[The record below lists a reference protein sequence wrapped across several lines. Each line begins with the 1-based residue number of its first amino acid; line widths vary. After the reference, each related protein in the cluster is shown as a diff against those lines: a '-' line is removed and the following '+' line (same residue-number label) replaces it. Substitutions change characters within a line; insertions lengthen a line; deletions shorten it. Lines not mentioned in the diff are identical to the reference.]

1 MEDKSIEKTKIL
13 GEQNNSDATIELIY
27 NLGNEYLYGEKV
39 ALDYDKAKLYF
50 EKAISLGNYKA
61 KYAIGKMYYEGM
73 GFKNDYEKAYNIFN
87 ELATQYN
94 DRWSKYYLGQMY
106 YFGQYVE
113 QNYEKAYNIFNE
125 LVNEYNDA
133 DSKYYL
139 GQMYYLGQYVE
150 QNYEK
155 AYNIFNELANKYND
169 ADTKYY
175 LGQMYYFGQ
184 YVGQDYEK
192 AKNLFEQVS
201 GFFEVHAEYYLGK
214 IYENNSYG
222 TAQNIEKAD
231 EYFKKIEK
239 NICITL
245 IYYYLATSHLRK
257 ITLNELIAY
266 DVNII
271 DSILSNMPDGH
282 QARIYYEKWKTLSID
297 AYNDIAERLKIKLAK
312 YKNIENLVFEYINKD
327 EDIEIIAELIVQ

>member
-13 GEQNNSDATIELIY
+13 GEQNNSDATIELLY

-50 EKAISLGNYKA
+50 AKAISLGDYKA
-61 KYAIGKMYYEGM
+61 KYAVGKMYYEGM
-73 GFKNDYEKAYNIFN
+73 GIKNDYEKAYNIFN

-106 YFGQYVE
+106 YVGQYVE
-113 QNYEKAYNIFNE
+113 KSFEKAYNIFNKLVTQYNDRWSKYYLGQMYYFGEYVEKNYEKAYNIFNE
-125 LVNEYNDA
+125 LVNEHNDV
-133 DSKYYL
+133 DS
-139 GQMYYLGQYVE
+139 
-150 QNYEK
+150 
-155 AYNIFNELANKYND
+155 
-169 ADTKYY
+169 KYY

-184 YVGQDYEK
+184 YVEQDYEK

-201 GFFEVHAEYYLGK
+201 GCFEVDAEYYLGK
-214 IYENNSYG
+214 IYESNNYG
-222 TAQNIEKAD
+222 TVQNIEKTN

-239 NICITL
+239 DICITL

-257 ITLNELIAY
+257 FTLNDLIAY

-271 DSILSNMPDGH
+271 DSILSNMPDDH
-282 QARIYYEKWKTLSID
+282 QASVYYKKWKLLPTD
-297 AYNDIAERLKIKLAK
+297 AYNDIAERLKVKLAK
-312 YKNIENLVFEYINKD
+312 YKNIEKLVFEHITKD
-327 EDIEIIAELIVQ
+327 EDIEIIAELMVQ